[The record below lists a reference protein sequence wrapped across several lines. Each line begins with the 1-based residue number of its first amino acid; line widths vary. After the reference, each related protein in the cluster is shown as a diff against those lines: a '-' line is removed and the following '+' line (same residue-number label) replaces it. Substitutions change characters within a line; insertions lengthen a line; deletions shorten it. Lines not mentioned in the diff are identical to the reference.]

1 MIPIHTTLITVYR
14 TVVAAD
20 QDPTEVDSGSRTTVA
35 EHVRAQISSPSGRER
50 NIGGS
55 QEIVEFSLS
64 CDPVDLTNL
73 DQVYDETTGEM
84 YEVTW
89 ARQRT
94 GFGLDHTRA
103 GLRAVKGVTPAGLLI

>member
-1 MIPIHTTLITVYR
+1 MIPLSTTTITVYR
-14 TVVAAD
+14 NTFDEDA
-20 QDPTEVDSGSRTTVA
+20 DPTEVDSGSRTTVA

-64 CDPVDLTNL
+64 CDPVDLTHL
-73 DQVYDETTGEM
+73 DQVLDEVTGEI

-94 GFGLDHTRA
+94 GFGLDHTRG
-103 GLRAVKGVTPAGLLI
+103 GLRAVKGVTSL